1 MGTDVEFYCKV
12 MLMDP
17 VEGRITSVDFI
28 KGLMITLMVTF
39 HLPLSGYVV
48 DATPYVYAFHM
59 PVFLVLSGFFLK
71 VDEIIRLTVRGLLE
85 LQFLM

>member
-48 DATPYVYAFHM
+48 DATPYVYACILGVIGIF
-59 PVFLVLSGFFLK
+59 SEG
-71 VDEIIRLTVRGLLE
+71 R
-85 LQFLM
+85 